1 MLFRNR
7 NMFLRDNRVLK
18 FLALLLFTSELLASA
33 FLYSQQGKLDD
44 ETPQHRLH
52 STSHQINL
60 IAFLL
65 CEEAG
70 NEEERDN
77 KDHKTT
83 IISEE
88 ACTVKVFGSVLVNN
102 HFIVPTDLSRLVAS
116 QPSLINLFGTYRI

>member
-1 MLFRNR
+1 
-7 NMFLRDNRVLK
+7 MFLRDNRVLK
-18 FLALLLFTSELLASA
+18 FLALLLFTGELLASV
-33 FLYSQQGKLDD
+33 FLFSHQAKLDS
-44 ETPQHRLH
+44 EKPQHVLH

-77 KDHKTT
+77 KVHKNTFF
-83 IISEE
+83 SEE
-88 ACTVKVFGSVLVNN
+88 ACTVKVFGSVLVNDK
-102 HFIVPTDLSRLVAS
+102 FIVPTDLSRLVAS